1 MSSNTDLPV
10 LINRTPVSAETRE
23 WLEKIAGIT
32 PVIEKFR
39 DEAERE
45 RRMPVPVFEALS
57 AAGIHRMVVSKEF
70 GGSQVALGTSGA
82 VLTALARVDAS
93 VAWQMGVQAAIARF
107 SDYLPEASSREL
119 FRDQHALVIGSVNP
133 TGRAEA
139 VPGGYRLSGRWGF
152 ASGSAHAEWFVSAAV
167 VTEDGQPRRT
177 PAGGPDIRMLFVPR
191 SQVEMLD
198 TWYTLGLRG
207 TGSEDY
213 RIEDVFVAD
222 EYVVDIA
229 AMVAAP
235 PARPSRA
242 YAISYYDWGL
252 FGTAATALGIAQ
264 GALTAFKAFAGGKTP
279 AMGLS
284 TLAAG
289 HVTQER
295 VGRAEILVR
304 SARLLLEDAA
314 WHASEHGQDGGDAL
328 SAMLRL
334 SASTIAENS
343 SAAVDLLFR
352 LAGSSSIYA
361 DSPMERYFRDMHS
374 AEKHI
379 TVSPT
384 NIEMAGQYLLGGGL
398 QVRR

>member
-1 MSSNTDLPV
+1 MNTDQPE
-10 LINRTPVSAETRE
+10 LINRVPISAEARE
-23 WLEKIAGIT
+23 WLEKVAGIT

-45 RRMPVPVFEALS
+45 RRMPVPVFEALA
-57 AAGIHRMVVSKEF
+57 AAGIHRMVVSEEF
-70 GGSQVALGTSGA
+70 GGARVELRTAGA

-107 SDYLPEASSREL
+107 SDYLPEAVSREL
-119 FRDQHALVIGSVNP
+119 FRDQPALVIGSVNP

-139 VPGGYRLSGRWGF
+139 VPGGYRLNGRWGF
-152 ASGSAHAEWFVSAAV
+152 ASGSAHAAWFVSAAV
-167 VTEDGQPRRT
+167 VTEDGQPRRG
-177 PAGGPDIRMLFVPR
+177 PSGAPDIRMLFVPR
-191 SQVEMLD
+191 ERVRMLD

-213 RIEDVFVAD
+213 LVEDVFVAD
-222 EYVVDIA
+222 AYAVDMA

-242 YAISYYDWGL
+242 HAVSYYDWGL

-264 GALTAFKAFAGGKTP
+264 GALAAFKAFAGGKTP
-279 AMGLS
+279 ALGLS

-289 HVTQER
+289 HVVQER

-314 WHASEHGQDGGDAL
+314 WHASRHGRDGGDAL
-328 SAMLRL
+328 SATLRL
-334 SASTIAENS
+334 SAATVAENS

-361 DSPMERYFRDMHS
+361 DNPLERYFRDMHS

-398 QVRR
+398 SVRR